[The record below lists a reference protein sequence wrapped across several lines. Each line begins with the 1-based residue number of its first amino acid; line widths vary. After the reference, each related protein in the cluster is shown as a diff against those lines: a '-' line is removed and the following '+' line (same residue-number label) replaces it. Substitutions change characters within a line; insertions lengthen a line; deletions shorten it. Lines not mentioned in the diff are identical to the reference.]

1 MAKKFGTLLS
11 IVGLCLSILTIV
23 SDHSFAAD
31 NDLNPQKLVAEH
43 LKSLGGPALLAK
55 IKSRIITG
63 QSSVEFVQ
71 GMSGKMQGAPNLSF
85 MFISEGPRLA
95 IAIKFSDTNYPGE
108 YFANDGKEVTV
119 GHITPGQKSPIAEF
133 LFMNNGIIKEGLLGG
148 ALSTYWPLLD
158 IEKRQPSLKLRKS
171 KIEGRE
177 LYELEYLPKT
187 GLRNMK
193 IRLYFD
199 PATYSHV
206 RTEYKVQVRGDSSV
220 GNRAGFDP
228 LGESSSV
235 KSANPRGGIS
245 VGEAQPDSYYT
256 LVEKFE
262 DFKKVNGMIL
272 PHRYLIE
279 YSLEGSGQAFIGH
292 WTLTVNKWA
301 YNQATF
307 DPKIFQALK

>member
-1 MAKKFGTLLS
+1 MAKKIGALIS
-11 IVGLCLSILTIV
+11 IVGLCLSILTLA

-63 QSSVEFVQ
+63 LSSVEFIQ
-71 GMSGKMQGAPNLSF
+71 GMSGKMQGSS

-95 IAIKFSDTNYPGE
+95 IALRFPDVNYPGE
-108 YFANDGKEVTV
+108 YFASDGKEVTV
-119 GHITPGQKSPIAEF
+119 GHISPGQKSPIAEF

-158 IEKRQPSLKLRKS
+158 IEKRQPNLKLRNS

-177 LYELEYLPKT
+177 LYEVEYTAKT

-193 IRLYFD
+193 IKLYFD

-220 GNRAGFDP
+220 GNKAGFDP
-228 LGESSSV
+228 LDQNSV
-235 KSANPRGGIS
+235 KAARPRGDIS
-245 VGEAQPDSYYT
+245 VGDSQPDSYYT
-256 LVEKFE
+256 LIEKFE

-292 WTLTVNKWA
+292 WTLTIDKWA

-307 DPKIFQALK
+307 DPKIFQAQK